1 MPHVAAPSRQA
12 LEKERLHRHAQQPG
26 SSLSASSAVA
36 SSSLSPLK
44 LYLLAY
50 NILSALLW
58 GHLLFLTLSFLVTS
72 HNPSSLLGR
81 LTKSFSSV
89 SHSCSAWHDFV
100 NHLKGSY
107 DYHNLGWWTKWTQTL
122 AVLEVVHAALGWVRS
137 PVGTVASQVASR
149 LWTVWGVVEAAPEI
163 THGHPLF
170 TTMLFAWSLTEVIRY
185 SFYALSLLSISAP
198 ILNYLRYTTFIPLY
212 PLGASSEAF
221 LSFATLPALAPVVSK
236 AVTHVVAKAP
246 REIMKSRVGR
256 ELLWWCAKHGGSTG
270 SAQKQWGW
278 IEVVR
283 AGLFLLW
290 WPALYVL
297 YTYMLKQRRKV
308 LGKGKTVGGINKAR

>member
-26 SSLSASSAVA
+26 SSLSASSAVT

-163 THGHPLF
+163 
-170 TTMLFAWSLTEVIRY
+170 VR
-185 SFYALSLLSISAP
+185 LSL
-198 ILNYLRYTTFIPLY
+198 PL
-212 PLGASSEAF
+212 L
-221 LSFATLPALAPVVSK
+221 
-236 AVTHVVAKAP
+236 
-246 REIMKSRVGR
+246 
-256 ELLWWCAKHGGSTG
+256 
-270 SAQKQWGW
+270 
-278 IEVVR
+278 
-283 AGLFLLW
+283 
-290 WPALYVL
+290 
-297 YTYMLKQRRKV
+297 
-308 LGKGKTVGGINKAR
+308 

>member
-1 MPHVAAPSRQA
+1 
-12 LEKERLHRHAQQPG
+12 
-26 SSLSASSAVA
+26 
-36 SSSLSPLK
+36 
-44 LYLLAY
+44 
-50 NILSALLW
+50 
-58 GHLLFLTLSFLVTS
+58 
-72 HNPSSLLGR
+72 
-81 LTKSFSSV
+81 
-89 SHSCSAWHDFV
+89 
-100 NHLKGSY
+100 
-107 DYHNLGWWTKWTQTL
+107 
-122 AVLEVVHAALGWVRS
+122 
-137 PVGTVASQVASR
+137 
-149 LWTVWGVVEAAPEI
+149 
-163 THGHPLF
+163 
-170 TTMLFAWSLTEVIRY
+170 MLFAWSLTEVIRY

-290 WPALYVL
+290 WPGMSSSPQSFSSLLSSEWMAHVQKFPNLFFFIALYVL